1 MNARLTPAETA
12 AALIKGTQHHGL
24 NWGEQ
29 AAVQLLIAQ
38 GTWLRREEFRDHV
51 TTHPINDGTL
61 AAWVDWTALA
71 YTPDT
76 SPASNGELSIL
87 RLACHL
93 AGQLPEDADNQWS
106 LADILL
112 PLDATN
118 ALLASRAVAMAAIGP
133 GNVGP
138 LR

>member
-12 AALIKGTQHHGL
+12 AALIKGCAHHGL
-24 NWGEQ
+24 NWGEE
-29 AAVQLLIAQ
+29 AAVQLLVAQ
-38 GTWLRREEFRDHV
+38 GTWLRREEFRDRV
-51 TTHPINDGTL
+51 TTHPIDDGSL
-61 AAWVDWTALA
+61 AAWVDWAALA
-71 YTPDT
+71 ETPDR
-76 SPASNGELSIL
+76 SPASSGELSIL

-93 AGQLPEDADNQWS
+93 AGEVPEDADNRWS

-112 PLDATN
+112 PLDAAN

-133 GNVGP
+133 RHVGP